1 MREKTEIL
9 ENAVYTANEVRQILG
24 VSGTRIRE
32 FLTSGKLKAVKIGK
46 SYKILGK
53 DILQLLKDLQI
64 GEEKHQKEK

>member
-1 MREKTEIL
+1 VREKTEIL

-32 FLTSGKLKAVKIGK
+32 FLTSGKLKAVRIGK

-53 DILQLLKDLQI
+53 DILQLLENLKL
-64 GEEKHQKEK
+64 EEK

>member
-32 FLTSGKLKAVKIGK
+32 FLTSGKLKAVRIGK

-53 DILQLLKDLQI
+53 DILQLLENLKL
-64 GEEKHQKEK
+64 EEK

>member
-32 FLTSGKLKAVKIGK
+32 FLTSGKLKAVRIGK

-53 DILQLLKDLQI
+53 DILQLLENLKP
-64 GEEKHQKEK
+64 EEK